1 MASFASAL
9 QEQCLYGIDDDAF
22 ANFPAHS
29 IYPPPFAT
37 DAPAGPFAAWAAQV
51 QDTRMRQGDSSKRIF
66 DHGARVP
73 MPPLKSYQVQK
84 EGAWWRSVMLTML
97 AFRYIHKSLVFP
109 RRICV

>member
-29 IYPPPFAT
+29 IYPPPFAA

-51 QDTRMRQGDSSKRIF
+51 QDTRMRQRDSSKRIF
-66 DHGARVP
+66 DHAARVP
-73 MPPLKSYQVQK
+73 MPPLKSYQVPQ
-84 EGAWWRSVMLTML
+84 GACWCRVMLTML
-97 AFRYIHKSLVFP
+97 AFRYIHTSLVLP

>member
-51 QDTRMRQGDSSKRIF
+51 HDTRMRQRDSSKRIF
-66 DHGARVP
+66 DHAARVP
-73 MPPLKSYQVQK
+73 MPPLKSYQVLYI
-84 EGAWWRSVMLTML
+84 RHLL
-97 AFRYIHKSLVFP
+97 APCAACHACLSIYLYVAGVSTEH
-109 RRICV
+109 